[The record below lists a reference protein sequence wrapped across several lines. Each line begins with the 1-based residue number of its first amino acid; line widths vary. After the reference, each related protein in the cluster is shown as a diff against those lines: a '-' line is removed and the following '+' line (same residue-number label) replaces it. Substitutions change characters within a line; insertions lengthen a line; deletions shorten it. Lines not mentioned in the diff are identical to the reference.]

1 MSRFAFGIIL
11 AAGRG
16 RRLGEGAPPE
26 GKAFTP
32 ILGESMLR
40 WSVRALDACPEV
52 DAIVIVAPPGEESR
66 AREAAA
72 GCDGKLAGVVA
83 GGEERQD
90 SLGAGLDALAALG
103 KGDPLVA
110 VHDAA
115 RALVRPEDVG
125 RAVTA
130 AERWGAAILAVP
142 VKDTIKLV
150 EKESWI
156 RGTPDRATLWIAQT
170 PQAARALVRP
180 VDVSRAVV
188 AAERWGAAILAVPVK
203 DTIKVVEK
211 ESWIQ
216 ATPDRA
222 TLWIA
227 QTPQVAR
234 ASLLRRGLMNAR
246 ARALR
251 STDEAALLEGIG
263 VAVRV
268 VLGDYG
274 NLKITTPDDVAVAEA
289 ILRKRSAGAPDG
301 AGL

>member
-1 MSRFAFGIIL
+1 LPRSAIGLIL

-16 RRLGEGAPPE
+16 ERLGEGAPPE
-26 GKAFTP
+26 GKAFVP
-32 ILGESMLR
+32 ILGEPMLR
-40 WSVRALDACPEV
+40 WSVRAFDAC
-52 DAIVIVAPPGEESR
+52 DAIRAIVLVAPPGEEAR
-66 AREAAA
+66 AREVVA
-72 GCDGKLAGVVA
+72 GCDAKLRAVMA
-83 GGEERQD
+83 GGAERQD
-90 SLGAGLDALAALG
+90 SLGTGLDALAALG
-103 KGDPLVA
+103 ESDPLVA
-110 VHDAA
+110 VHD
-115 RALVRPEDVG
+115 
-125 RAVTA
+125 
-130 AERWGAAILAVP
+130 
-142 VKDTIKLV
+142 
-150 EKESWI
+150 
-156 RGTPDRATLWIAQT
+156 
-170 PQAARALVRP
+170 AARALVRP

-216 ATPDRA
+216 ATPDRT

-246 ARALR
+246 ARGLR

-274 NLKITTPDDVAVAEA
+274 NLKITTPDDVVLAEA
-289 ILRKRSAGAPDG
+289 ILRKRSAGVPDG

>member
-1 MSRFAFGIIL
+1 LPRSTFGLIL

-32 ILGESMLR
+32 ILGEPMLR
-40 WSVRALDACPEV
+40 WSVRAMDACPEV
-52 DAIVIVAPPGEESR
+52 GAIVIVAPPGEEGR

-72 GCDGKLAGVVA
+72 GCDGKLAMVVA
-83 GGEERQD
+83 GGEERQG

-103 KGDPLVA
+103 EGDPLVA

-142 VKDTIKLV
+142 VKDTIKVV

-170 PQAARALVRP
+170 PQAARASLLGK
-180 VDVSRAVV
+180 A
-188 AAERWGAAILAVPVK
+188 LAH
-203 DTIKVVEK
+203 
-211 ESWIQ
+211 
-216 ATPDRA
+216 
-222 TLWIA
+222 
-227 QTPQVAR
+227 AR
-234 ASLLRRGLMNAR
+234 AEGV
-246 ARALR
+246 R

-268 VLGDYG
+268 VLGDYA
-274 NLKITTPDDVAVAEA
+274 NLKITTPDDILLAEA
-289 ILRKRSAGAPDG
+289 ILRHRGVAP
-301 AGL
+301 